1 MALVCSMALIV
12 GALSGCGNSGSKA
25 ESTPAET
32 KAGST
37 EAVTPSTSGPV
48 NITICSAAFRWCVV
62 YNRRGNCRFVS
73 E

>member
-1 MALVCSMALIV
+1 MKKRLMALVCSMALIV

-48 NITICSAAFRWCVV
+48 NITICSV
-62 YNRRGNCRFVS
+62 YDTLKLPEKSVKNP
-73 E
+73 